1 MLWSKSKSTPS
12 TTELERKDESKPL
25 DIASGNDA
33 SEAQLEYPGLKVVLP
48 TVLSVCLTIFLT
60 ALVSLLSHFLEIL
73 IQRLIITTT
82 PRTEPLLASPFQRY
96 QITFT
101 PLTKLL
107 GTSLPFSSPTAP
119 SSCLWAKSMY
129 VGSPFPRLPCRRI
142 LLTTNLPQKTFFPA
156 KWTFITTAVIF
167 EIGSIVCAAAP
178 TSSAFIVGRAVA
190 GLGSAGIVTG
200 GNIVFVDLLPLEK
213 RAKYVGFIGATF
225 GLASIAGPL
234 LGGLFTTKAT
244 WRWCFWINVPI
255 GGLAIAGLLLI
266 LPAKPPPRKY
276 VGVSFLQR
284 VWQFDPIGTAL
295 LLPGLV
301 LLLLALQ
308 WGGTEYPWSSARVV
322 VLLVLGLLLLIAF
335 GITQSWAGDDGT
347 VPPRIFGQRSIAAAT
362 AVSLAFGSTLLI
374 LTFYLP
380 IWFQAIKGQSA
391 VGAGIRLLPYFLST
405 VVFVIGS
412 GFLVSKLGYY
422 TPVLIVGTAVL
433 IVACGLVTTF
443 EVDTNRGEWIG
454 YQASTRPF

>member
-12 TTELERKDESKPL
+12 AEQTELGRKDEVKPQ
-25 DIASGNDA
+25 DVASGTDS
-33 SEAQLEYPGLKVVLP
+33 SEAQYPGFRIVLP
-48 TVLSVCLTIFLT
+48 TVLSVCLTVFLT
-60 ALVSLLSHFLEIL
+60 ALVSLLSHLLKIVT
-73 IQRLIITTT
+73 QRLITTT
-82 PRTEPLLASPFQRY
+82 RTEPLLASPFLRY

-101 PLTKLL
+101 PSTKLR
-107 GTSLPFSSPTAP
+107 GTSLPFSSPIAP
-119 SSCLWAKSMY
+119 SNCLWAKSMY
-129 VGSPFPRLPCRRI
+129 VGSPSLGC
-142 LLTTNLPQKTFFPA
+142 LVVGYCLQLAQKTFFPA
-156 KWTFITTAVIF
+156 KWTFIATAVIF

-178 TSSAFIVGRAVA
+178 TSPAFIVGRAIA
-190 GLGSAGIVTG
+190 GIGSAGTITG

-213 RAKYVGFIGATF
+213 RAKYLGFIGATF

-234 LGGLFTTKAT
+234 LGGVFTSKAS

-266 LPAKPPPRKY
+266 LPAKPPPRKH
-276 VGVSFLQR
+276 VGESFLQR
-284 VWQFDPIGTAL
+284 IWQFDPIGTAL

-308 WGGTEYPWSSARVV
+308 WGGTEYAWSSARIV

-335 GITQSWAGDDGT
+335 GITQLWAGDNGT
-347 VPPRIFGQRSIAAAT
+347 VPPRIFRQRSIAAAT
-362 AVSLAFGSTLLI
+362 AVSLAFGSTLII

-391 VGAGIRLLPYFLST
+391 VSAGIRLLPYFLGT

-412 GFLVSKLGYY
+412 GFLVSKVGYY

-433 IVACGLVTTF
+433 IVGCGLVTTF
-443 EVDTNRGEWIG
+443 ETDTNRGKWIG

>member
-1 MLWSKSKSTPS
+1 MLWSKSKSMPS
-12 TTELERKDESKPL
+12 AEQTELERKDEIKPQ
-25 DIASGNDA
+25 DIASGTDS
-33 SEAQLEYPGLKVVLP
+33 SEAQYPGFKIVLP
-48 TVLSVCLTIFLT
+48 TVLSVCLTVFLT
-60 ALVSLLSHFLEIL
+60 ALVGLLSHLL
-73 IQRLIITTT
+73 TQRLITTT
-82 PRTEPLLASPFQRY
+82 RTEPLLASPFQRY

-101 PLTKLL
+101 PSTKLL

-119 SSCLWAKSMY
+119 SNCLWAKSMY
-129 VGSPFPRLPCRRI
+129 VGSPSLGYFIIGYCLP
-142 LLTTNLPQKTFFPA
+142 PAKKTFFPA

-178 TSSAFIVGRAVA
+178 TSPAFIVGRAIA
-190 GLGSAGIVTG
+190 GIGSAGTITG
-200 GNIVFVDLLPLEK
+200 ANIVFVDLLPLEK
-213 RAKYVGFIGATF
+213 RAKYLGFIGATF

-234 LGGLFTTKAT
+234 LGGVFTTKAS

-266 LPAKPPPRKY
+266 LPAKPPPRKLG
-276 VGVSFLQR
+276 GVSFLQR
-284 VWQFDPIGTAL
+284 IWEFDPIGTAL

-308 WGGTEYPWSSARVV
+308 WAGTEYAWSSARIV
-322 VLLVLGLLLLIAF
+322 VLLVLGLLLLMAF
-335 GITQSWAGDDGT
+335 GITQLWAGDNGT
-347 VPPRIFGQRSIAAAT
+347 VPPRIFSQRSIAAAT
-362 AVSLAFGSTLLI
+362 AVSLAFGSTLII

-412 GFLVSKLGYY
+412 GVLVSKVGYY

-433 IVACGLVTTF
+433 IVGCGLVTTF
-443 EVDTNRGEWIG
+443 EADTNRGEWIG

>member
-1 MLWSKSKSTPS
+1 MVWSKSKSTPNAEQ
-12 TTELERKDESKPL
+12 TELERKDEINPQ
-25 DIASGNDA
+25 DVASGTDS
-33 SEAQLEYPGLKVVLP
+33 SEAQYPSFKIVLP
-48 TVLSVCLTIFLT
+48 TVLSVCLTVFLT
-60 ALVSLLSHFLEIL
+60 ALVSLLSHRLEIL
-73 IQRLIITTT
+73 TQRLITTT
-82 PRTEPLLASPFQRY
+82 RTEPLLASPFQRY

-101 PLTKLL
+101 PSTRLL
-107 GTSLPFSSPTAP
+107 GTSLPFSSPTVP
-119 SSCLWAKSMY
+119 SNCLWAKSMY
-129 VGSPFPRLPCRRI
+129 VGSPSLGCRIVGYCLPLPR
-142 LLTTNLPQKTFFPA
+142 KTFFPA

-178 TSSAFIVGRAVA
+178 TSPAFIVGRAIA
-190 GLGSAGIVTG
+190 GIGSAGTIVG
-200 GNIVFVDLLPLEK
+200 ANIVFVDLLPLEK
-213 RAKYVGFIGATF
+213 RAIYMGFIGATF

-234 LGGLFTTKAT
+234 LGGVFTTKAS

-266 LPAKPPPRKY
+266 LPAKPPPRKH
-276 VGVSFLQR
+276 VGVPFLQR
-284 VWQFDPIGTAL
+284 IWQFDPIGTAL

-308 WGGTEYPWSSARVV
+308 WAGTEYAWSSARIV
-322 VLLVLGLLLLIAF
+322 VLLVLGLLLLMAF
-335 GITQSWAGDDGT
+335 GVTQLWAGNNGT

-362 AVSLAFGSTLLI
+362 AVSLAFGSTLII

-391 VGAGIRLLPYFLST
+391 VGAGIRLLPYFLGT

-412 GFLVSKLGYY
+412 GFLVSKVGYY
-422 TPVLIVGTAVL
+422 TPALIVGTAVL
-433 IVACGLVTTF
+433 IVGCGLVTTF
-443 EVDTNRGEWIG
+443 EADTNRGEWIG